1 MLFDK
6 NLGTAKNQSELEE
19 LLKKYVPPTYD
30 PLYVCL
36 ATRDDFKKERQWI
49 EDMWMEY
56 RQFADRNFASE
67 FKAHFS
73 QRAWEL
79 YLGITLH
86 KRWGLQPGSKSKR
99 ESAGPDFK
107 TIHNTNK
114 SAQTVWIEA
123 IAIEKGDAP
132 NRVPEMVFNDVAD
145 LPEDQMLLRLL
156 SGVADKYKR
165 YCKYVEQDIVGTGD
179 LYIIAINRSKLE
191 HLDSQIPLILKCLFK
206 LGWQILFTEL
216 KRPELKATESFWT
229 TRDQITKDNG
239 SDTKISTLK
248 LILSIVQYYSKRW
261 VITSS
266 LF

>member
-1 MLFDK
+1 MQPTLASRSLCGLPPHKIRVTMSISGNPHKEHARMLFDK

-36 ATRDDFKKERQWI
+36 GTRDDFKKERQWI

-67 FKAHFS
+67 FKANFCK
-73 QRAWEL
+73 RAWEL

-179 LYIIAINRSKLE
+179 LYIIAINQSNLE
-191 HLDSQIPLILKCLFK
+191 HSVSQIPLIFNSLFK
-206 LGWQILFTEL
+206 L
-216 KRPELKATESFWT
+216 
-229 TRDQITKDNG
+229 
-239 SDTKISTLK
+239 
-248 LILSIVQYYSKRW
+248 
-261 VITSS
+261 
-266 LF
+266 